1 MENIMGKNKF
11 LPPFFDQGDEIN
23 SYHLY
28 EAMQQAQEFIH
39 QQNRLGNVNRKTMKA
54 LLYLE
59 KAMKDEEWVVYY
71 PQDKM
76 KYLIII
82 LLFTLSSCNTT
93 DKYYDNATFNGL
105 VVGVIV
111 NLM

>member
-1 MENIMGKNKF
+1 MVTIMVLITVGSVVMTNKF

-39 QQNRLGNVNRKTMKA
+39 QQNRLGKVDKKTMKA

-71 PQDKM
+71 P
-76 KYLIII
+76 
-82 LLFTLSSCNTT
+82 
-93 DKYYDNATFNGL
+93 
-105 VVGVIV
+105 
-111 NLM
+111 

>member
-1 MENIMGKNKF
+1 MMMENIMGKNKF
-11 LPPFFDQGDEIN
+11 LPPFFDQGDEID

-39 QQNRLGNVNRKTMKA
+39 QQNRLGNVNWKTMKA

-71 PQDKM
+71 P
-76 KYLIII
+76 
-82 LLFTLSSCNTT
+82 
-93 DKYYDNATFNGL
+93 
-105 VVGVIV
+105 
-111 NLM
+111 

>member
-1 MENIMGKNKF
+1 MGKNKF
-11 LPPFFDQGDEIN
+11 LPPFFDQGDEID

-39 QQNRLGNVNRKTMKA
+39 QQNRLGNVNWKTMKA

-82 LLFTLSSCNTT
+82 LLLTLSSCNVTSKDFYTT
-93 DKYYDNATFNGL
+93 EPVLTGV

-111 NLM
+111 NLL

>member
-1 MENIMGKNKF
+1 MMVTIMVLITVGSVVMTNKF
-11 LPPFFDQGDEIN
+11 LFPFDGDDDKISN
-23 SYHLY
+23 YHLY

-71 PQDKM
+71 P
-76 KYLIII
+76 
-82 LLFTLSSCNTT
+82 
-93 DKYYDNATFNGL
+93 
-105 VVGVIV
+105 
-111 NLM
+111 

>member
-1 MENIMGKNKF
+1 MEIIMGKNKF
-11 LPPFFDQGDEIN
+11 LFPFDDDDDKISN
-23 SYHLY
+23 YHLY

-71 PQDKM
+71 P
-76 KYLIII
+76 
-82 LLFTLSSCNTT
+82 
-93 DKYYDNATFNGL
+93 
-105 VVGVIV
+105 
-111 NLM
+111 

>member
-1 MENIMGKNKF
+1 MMMLNFMEVINVRSVVIMPNKF
-11 LPPFFDQGDEIN
+11 LLPFAGDDDQISN
-23 SYHLY
+23 YHLY

-71 PQDKM
+71 P
-76 KYLIII
+76 
-82 LLFTLSSCNTT
+82 
-93 DKYYDNATFNGL
+93 
-105 VVGVIV
+105 
-111 NLM
+111 